1 MLAKLPPADILV
13 TNTFWLPA
21 LAFAISRRAGKIAVH
36 VARMPRGQ
44 YKLYRGVDRFQI
56 LSRPIQE
63 AILAEQ
69 PALAP
74 RVRFFPNP
82 IDTGIYTPPPRPRR
96 SDDEQTILYTGR
108 LHPEKGLHVLLD
120 AFALLSRQ
128 QGRLKLRLVG
138 PWRTEHGGGG
148 ADYLE
153 QLRRQAAGLN
163 VEFGEPIFEPK
174 QLAAVYQSAH
184 FYCYPTLAAQG
195 EASPVAPLEAMAT
208 GLVPVVSD
216 IPQFR
221 EYLRPGV
228 NGLVFA
234 AHGAGAASELA
245 RTLLQLVSDPV
256 EVADM
261 SAQAART
268 AAAYSY
274 ARVAD
279 LYLEDF
285 HQLRMKKD

>member
-1 MLAKLPPADILV
+1 
-13 TNTFWLPA
+13 
-21 LAFAISRRAGKIAVH
+21 
-36 VARMPRGQ
+36 MPRGQ
-44 YKLYRGVDRFQI
+44 YKLYRGVDRFQV

-69 PALAP
+69 PVLAP
-74 RVRFFPNP
+74 KVRFFPNP
-82 IDTGIYTPPPRPRR
+82 IDTRVFTPRSRPRS
-96 SDDEQTILYTGR
+96 SDGEQTLLYTGR
-108 LHPEKGLHVLLD
+108 LHPEKGLHLLLD

-128 QGRLKLRLVG
+128 QRRLKLRLVG

-148 ADYLE
+148 ADYVE
-153 QLRRQAAGLN
+153 QLRRKAAGLN
-163 VEFGEPIFEPK
+163 VQFEEPIFETK

-184 FYCYPTLAAQG
+184 YYCYPTLAAQG

-221 EYLRPGV
+221 EYLQPGV

-234 AHGAGAASELA
+234 AHGVGAASELA
-245 RTLLQLVSDPV
+245 RTLLQLVSDPDK
-256 EVADM
+256 VADM
-261 SAQAART
+261 SAQATRT

-285 HQLRMKKD
+285 HELRMNKD